1 MRTPHGVADVV
12 LRAFDAT
19 TTVHDLVRLVSG
31 QAVPAVAELDGRAI
45 DTGVRLADA
54 GLTIGS
60 AIDTTTPERPAPAA
74 AVGLMQLAGPGAG
87 ALRPLPP
94 GRYRL
99 GPGRR
104 LRADELESAP
114 VEITAL
120 ELTVGDDG
128 SVEARPGYAGPV
140 LINGKRIT
148 EPAPWLGGMLS
159 VGGRVFGFES
169 PCRQLGRRNL
179 AEPDSRG
186 MVAFNRPP
194 RSGDDGPRQLVV
206 DAVRDAVEVRPTL
219 WRQRAGD
226 MTAFTVP
233 VGLAGDPPGPITVDI
248 SAERGIALV
257 GDDEFTA
264 ALARTI
270 LVEATT
276 LHGPADLDVAIAA
289 HPDRLARWDWAK
301 WLPHLRGDGV
311 PRFLSDESQLHE
323 WIAQLHHRAVS
334 TAGQL
339 SPSHLTL
346 LVGDYP
352 ELWTNRPSP
361 LVGLFSSQP
370 MGLRLLALA
379 DSDTNAPAVCTAVIT
394 EGDDG
399 DARLLVPDR
408 NVDVDGIVPALTEV
422 ETATTVARHL
432 APLDDTERPPTV
444 AFSSFE
450 PGPESLAELLRPL
463 PSRVDGVIDEWRRTE
478 RPLPQWL
485 RVPVGTG
492 SGERLTANAGHGHN
506 FLVSG
511 APPDLVADVTTG
523 ILCGLAAQLP
533 PDMLSIAH
541 VATHTTPTLD
551 GIDTLPHMAGRFS
564 EPGAAAATR
573 FIVRLANV
581 VGALDPANERVVVV
595 LDDARRTAATS
606 PGLADGLI
614 ELAEALPAL
623 QLIMTADRHGGALD
637 DAQRAAFAVQVTVD
651 DAAGYRRGSLRVDS
665 ERLHLPFVPYA
676 GPEVKRAPG
685 GLVVRPSVYGRALT
699 PLERRLEMLARRADD
714 ADGATEVSRFATAL
728 SEAATHLGR
737 SPAAV
742 LVPRPLPPLH
752 RSETLFA
759 ERPGDAIPLGLV
771 DLPEQLATA
780 PLWWQPGAQ
789 GSMLFIGSPRSGV
802 DAALST
808 IVLGAASRFSADD
821 LHIYS
826 IDPLN
831 RRRVAAE
838 LLPHAGSIT
847 TPDRVDEVS
856 ALLEWLVGE
865 TERRLAAGTTSI
877 ADAPALLLLV
887 HDLGQL
893 RRSFAGGGDLDGR
906 LASIAAGASVN
917 VNIVATAWRAQEAGS
932 LVDAVS
938 DSLVG
943 ALAAPAD
950 YQLLG
955 VVDPAAVEGQ
965 LGRCWSTATDRMVQ
979 LALPPGSLASEI
991 DRLEAEPAASRPP
1004 AHPVERTGRG
1014 RS

>member
-1 MRTPHGVADVV
+1 MRTPHGVADIV
-12 LRAFDAT
+12 LLAFEAT
-19 TTVHDLVRLVSG
+19 TTVQDLVRLVSG
-31 QAVPAVAELDGRAI
+31 QAVPAVADLDGRAI
-45 DTGVRLADA
+45 DTGLRLAEA
-54 GLTIGS
+54 GLSIGS
-60 AIDTTTPERPAPAA
+60 VIDTTTPDRPAPAA

-169 PCRQLGRRNL
+169 PCPQFGRRQLG
-179 AEPDSRG
+179 EPDQRG

-194 RSGDDGPRQLVV
+194 RSGEDGPRQLVV

-219 WRQRAGD
+219 WRRRAGD
-226 MTAFTVP
+226 LTAFTVP
-233 VGLAGDPPGPITVDI
+233 VGLAGDPPGPITVDL

-257 GDDEFTA
+257 GGDEFTA

-276 LHGPADLDVAIAA
+276 LHGPADLDIAIAA

-311 PRFLSDESQLHE
+311 PRYLNDESQLHE
-323 WIAQLHHRAVS
+323 WIAQLNQRAVS
-334 TAGQL
+334 TAGEL

-346 LVGDYP
+346 LVGDDP
-352 ELWTNRPSP
+352 GLWLSRPSP
-361 LVGLFSSQP
+361 LVSLFSSHP
-370 MGLRLLALA
+370 VGLRLLALT
-379 DSDTNAPAVCTAVIT
+379 DSEMNAPAVCTAVIT
-394 EGDDG
+394 EGDQA
-399 DARLLVPDR
+399 DARLIVPDR
-408 NVDVDGIVPALTEV
+408 SVDVAGIVPALTEI
-422 ETATTVARHL
+422 ETAATVARHL
-432 APLDDTERPPTV
+432 APLDDTERPAIV
-444 AFSSFE
+444 AFSSLE
-450 PGPESLAELLRPL
+450 RGPESLAALLHPL
-463 PSRVDGVIDEWRRTE
+463 STRVDGVIDEWRQATA
-478 RPLPQWL
+478 PLPAWL
-485 RVPVGTG
+485 RVPLGTS
-492 SGERLTANAGHGHN
+492 SGERLTADAGPGRN
-506 FLVSG
+506 ILVSG
-511 APPDLVADVTTG
+511 APADLVADVATG

-533 PDMLSIAH
+533 PDMLSVVH
-541 VATHTTPTLD
+541 VATHNTPALD
-551 GIDTLPHMAGRFS
+551 GVDTLPHMAGRFS

-573 FIVRLANV
+573 LIVRLAKV

-595 LDDARRTAATS
+595 LDDAGRTAASS

-623 QLIMTADRHGGALD
+623 QLVMTADSHSGALD
-637 DAQRAAFAVQVTVD
+637 SAQRASFAVQVTVD
-651 DAAGYRRGSLRVDS
+651 EAAGCRRGSLRVDS
-665 ERLHLPFVPYA
+665 ERVHLPFVPYA
-676 GPEVKRAPG
+676 GPEASRAPG
-685 GLVVRPSVYGRALT
+685 GLVVRPAVYGRGST
-699 PLERRLEMLARRADD
+699 PLERRLEMLSGRAGEADD
-714 ADGATEVSRFATAL
+714 ASEVSRFAAEL
-728 SEAATHLGR
+728 REAATHLGR
-737 SPAAV
+737 SPSAV
-742 LVPRPLPPLH
+742 LVPHPLPPLH
-752 RSETLFA
+752 RTETLFA

-780 PLWWQPGAQ
+780 PLWWQPGAH
-789 GSMLFIGSPRSGV
+789 GSLLFIGSPRSGV

-808 IVLGAASRFSADD
+808 IVLGAASRFSADE

-826 IDPLN
+826 VDPFN

-838 LLPHAGSIT
+838 LLPHAGSVT
-847 TPDRVDEVS
+847 TPDRVDEVT
-856 ALLEWLVGE
+856 ALLDWLAAE
-865 TERRLAAGTTSI
+865 TGRRLAAGATSI

-893 RRSFAGGGDLDGR
+893 RRQFAGGGDLDRR
-906 LASIAAGASVN
+906 LAAVAAGAGVN
-917 VNIVATAWRAQEAGS
+917 VNIVATAWRADEAGS

-938 DSLVG
+938 DSFVG
-943 ALAAPAD
+943 ALAAPTD

-955 VVDPAAVEGQ
+955 VVDPTAVEGQ

-979 LALPPGSLASEI
+979 LALPPVSLAPEI
-991 DRLEAEPAASRPP
+991 DRLGAEPAASRPP
-1004 AHPVERTGRG
+1004 TDPVDRLGG